1 MNLFKI
7 NIITIFILQTK
18 VATAFSFADLS
29 KGQSGGTEAY
39 LMMTK
44 REYFHDLMK
53 MSLQKHKAIITTRVR
68 AQRGNKAEKLIAAL
82 SKITYH
88 NNIQTGTKLRNRF
101 RRFHKYHN

>member
-7 NIITIFILQTK
+7 IITILILQTN
-18 VATAFSFADLS
+18 VATAFSLADLS

-53 MSLQKHKAIITTRVR
+53 MSLQKQKAIVSTRVR
-68 AQRGNKAEKLIAAL
+68 AQAEKLIA
-82 SKITYH
+82 KITFH
-88 NNIQTGTKLRNRF
+88 NNIQTDTKLRNRF
-101 RRFHKYHN
+101 RRFNQYHN

>member
-7 NIITIFILQTK
+7 IITILILQTN
-18 VATAFSFADLS
+18 VATAFSLDDLS

-39 LMMTK
+39 LIMTK
-44 REYFHDLMK
+44 REYFHDLIQ

-82 SKITYH
+82 SKITFH
-88 NNIQTGTKLRNRF
+88 NNIKTGTKLRNRF
-101 RRFHKYHN
+101 RRFNQYHN